1 MALWNG
7 EIVGAGLFSFYG
19 SCLRGLSFLVC
30 SSVINVLIRNGLI
43 YVRFAEKLSG
53 INVLLQTT
61 NLGVGRSN
69 RSGRAN
75 CFNGL
80 GYP

>member
-7 EIVGAGLFSFYG
+7 EIASADLFSFYG

-43 YVRFAEKLSG
+43 YVRFAEKSSG

-61 NLGVGRSN
+61 NLGVSGSN
-69 RSGRAN
+69 PFGRAT
-75 CFNGL
+75 FSRT
-80 GYP
+80 